1 MIIPTFLILPP
12 AIFGFILYLW
22 MYYEL
27 DPEKRLTD
35 LRMLLALACMA
46 VIIGYMVVIV
56 QQYDRTIP
64 SMVCCAAALGLLICA
79 ILMRRRQPLGMIY
92 NRR

>member
-1 MIIPTFLILPP
+1 MIISTFLILPP
-12 AIFGFILYLW
+12 AIVAFIIYLW

-35 LRMLLALACMA
+35 LRMLLAIACVV
-46 VIIGYMVVIV
+46 VIMTHMVVIV
-56 QQYDRTIP
+56 QQYDRAIP
-64 SMVCCAAALGLLICA
+64 SMISCAAAFGLLICA
-79 ILMRRRQPLGMIY
+79 IVMRRRQPFGMIY